1 MTDEFKQTLLDYLT
15 GKLPNSGGTEGIVI
29 KDKNEIN
36 FDLENTIRQYY
47 DDFDSYNL
55 NYILTRGDYLLL
67 FINTYKTENFISKWL
82 SSFIIVLNKNYEFIK
97 LIDSYDSGSKFMIFL
112 VTNSNDSGEGNIYI
126 IENELDSNT
135 NSIIRRRISIINDFT
150 LTDFRVRLLASF
162 NIPKYDNHIVTI
174 NELFKSNDSSKYF
187 MLYSYSEGAS
197 STGENIDFGGAL
209 EFINNVGTENEW
221 NWYPYNGSKNI
232 NWYGYQTGMP
242 NWNND
247 GLEFKI
253 ICDYA
258 SQNYNNN
265 SIKFLILTNGENECV
280 EDNELSLPNTVSNI
294 GQMIGNVVINN
305 IFYADCVST
314 ASWLQTTRAV
324 LKYNLDTSE
333 CETLYY
339 KDDYYE
345 REENGYRYYDSDNIK
360 IFSLNNIFYFFR
372 NYTQARTNLNNYSV
386 EYESSILYLNYY
398 LNNLDY
404 LKEEMIKDITTLT
417 NYNYDLNTYFVY
429 NLYSIGCL
437 FSNFVLK
444 INHTYN
450 QNYYNGYPYINTNA
464 LIPNSAE
471 LYSDSE
477 LIFARNLYNK
487 TINNN
492 VTVST
497 VEIPNT
503 YLNNVNITN
512 KNLLSQTNLHL
523 VKDNNLLQKNIYET
537 VFLNFINVVQV
548 LNKDTETINRQ
559 AGVYLNAKINDEKGY
574 DNAKITKVR
583 IRNMEGTETVQSVQ
597 IDYPNETVSSTNP
610 QLTNSANA
618 ELNSIKID
626 GKTVQ
631 DGTPTPDNPV
641 EIKNVKGY
649 SNLFNNGGSDTLSE
663 KLVEKSTNM
672 FKYIP
677 FGNNCL
683 KINSNGKNLF
693 NYKDT
698 KKVDEGI
705 KVDEE
710 GWITVTY
717 DNSQSSSVKYFNYI
731 TNNLDLTEKTKYQIV
746 TEVKKVD
753 GELILYSVS
762 NNQGQMKNNIS
773 YEFNGLQ
780 TNLIYRDINETYDNF
795 NNSFYALRTYV
806 RFAQGKKG
814 SITFRLSV
822 LKDISTTNEFA
833 YTPYNTNSIF
843 LNLKDNEL
851 AQNDFVKIANNYGTI
866 YKTKETLELTGDEPS
881 WLENFA
887 TKGLFQITLDNIN
900 ADLTKVH
907 AISTHFIGNKGSD
920 IAKPTDYVDN
930 SICTYS
936 GNRIFFRAN
945 SYANN
950 LNGFKQFIKD
960 QKANGT
966 PVVIQYDLLKPYTID
981 LGMQD
986 SIYSY
991 EGTTNIS
998 VDDELTPNI
1007 EVNYRLEGNY
1017 CILTVD
1023 IKVKEPLY
1031 QLEFISNDETNV
1043 YHTVDLSNLEVG
1055 KYYVIKQKLEVL

>member
-97 LIDSYDSGSKFMIFL
+97 LIDSYDSGSKFMIFS

-197 STGENIDFGGAL
+197 SSGENIDFGGAL

-232 NWYGYQTGMP
+232 NWYGYQTGIP
-242 NWNND
+242 SWNND

-305 IFYADCVST
+305 IFYANCVST

-429 NLYSIGCL
+429 NLYSIDCL

-450 QNYYNGYPYINTNA
+450 QNYYNGEPYVNDNA

-497 VEIPNT
+497 VEVPNN
-503 YLNNVNITN
+503 YLNDVDITS
-512 KNLLSQTNLHL
+512 KNLLSETNLTMIADTN
-523 VKDNNLLQKNIYET
+523 VMQKNVYET
-537 VFLNFINVVQV
+537 LFLNFINAILVADKNTTTQI
-548 LNKDTETINRQ
+548 LNQQ
-559 AGVYLNAKINDEKGY
+559 A
-574 DNAKITKVR
+574 
-583 IRNMEGTETVQSVQ
+583 
-597 IDYPNETVSSTNP
+597 STFI
-610 QLTNSANA
+610 NSA
-618 ELNSIKID
+618 
-626 GKTVQ
+626 
-631 DGTPTPDNPV
+631 
-641 EIKNVKGY
+641 
-649 SNLFNNGGSDTLSE
+649 
-663 KLVEKSTNM
+663 
-672 FKYIP
+672 
-677 FGNNCL
+677 
-683 KINSNGKNLF
+683 INSNDGYNKAQIYPKIRLTYQDF
-693 NYKDT
+693 ST
-698 KKVDEGI
+698 KEISFEYQNQQETSTNIVFSVYVD
-705 KVDEE
+705 K
-710 GWITVTY
+710 
-717 DNSQSSSVKYFNYI
+717 
-731 TNNLDLTEKTKYQIV
+731 
-746 TEVKKVD
+746 
-753 GELILYSVS
+753 LIQYAEIMS
-762 NNQGQMKNNIS
+762 ND
-773 YEFNGLQ
+773 Q
-780 TNLIYRDINETYDNF
+780 T
-795 NNSFYALRTYV
+795 
-806 RFAQGKKG
+806 
-814 SITFRLSV
+814 
-822 LKDISTTNEFA
+822 
-833 YTPYNTNSIF
+833 
-843 LNLKDNEL
+843 
-851 AQNDFVKIANNYGTI
+851 TI
-866 YKTKETLELTGDEPS
+866 Y
-881 WLENFA
+881 
-887 TKGLFQITLDNIN
+887 Q
-900 ADLTKVH
+900 
-907 AISTHFIGNKGSD
+907 
-920 IAKPTDYVDN
+920 
-930 SICTYS
+930 
-936 GNRIFFRAN
+936 
-945 SYANN
+945 
-950 LNGFKQFIKD
+950 
-960 QKANGT
+960 
-966 PVVIQYDLLKPYTID
+966 TID
-981 LGMQD
+981 L
-986 SIYSY
+986 SSL
-991 EGTTNIS
+991 
-998 VDDELTPNI
+998 ELN
-1007 EVNYRLEGNY
+1007 
-1017 CILTVD
+1017 
-1023 IKVKEPLY
+1023 
-1031 QLEFISNDETNV
+1031 
-1043 YHTVDLSNLEVG
+1043 
-1055 KYYVIKQKLEVL
+1055 KYYVVSQKLEVV